1 MDVQGHRGCRGYLP
15 ENTLPAFS
23 RALEI
28 GVNTLELDV
37 AVTRDGRLSGRVS
50 WVV

>member
-1 MDVQGHRGCRGYLP
+1 MDVQGHRGARGYRP

-37 AVTRDGRLSGRVS
+37 ASRATASS
-50 WVV
+50 SCTMIAA